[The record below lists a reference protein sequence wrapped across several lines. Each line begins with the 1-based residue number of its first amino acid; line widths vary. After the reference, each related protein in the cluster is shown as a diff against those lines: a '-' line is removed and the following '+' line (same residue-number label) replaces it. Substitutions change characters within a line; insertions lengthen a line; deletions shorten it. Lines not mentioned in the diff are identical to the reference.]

1 MQPIQEDGPGGLEHL
16 NEDVVV
22 DIGDKVGHLMVS
34 QIKAVEL
41 GLEVG
46 AQPPELLLVAHG
58 IAPG

>member
-1 MQPIQEDGPGGLEHL
+1 MQSIQEDGPGRLKHL
-16 NEDVVV
+16 DEDVVV

-34 QIKAVEL
+34 QVKAVKL
-41 GLEVG
+41 RLKIG

>member
-1 MQPIQEDGPGGLEHL
+1 MQSIQEDGPGGLEHL
-16 NEDVVV
+16 NENIVV

-34 QIKAVEL
+34 QVKAVEL
-41 GLEVG
+41 RLKIG